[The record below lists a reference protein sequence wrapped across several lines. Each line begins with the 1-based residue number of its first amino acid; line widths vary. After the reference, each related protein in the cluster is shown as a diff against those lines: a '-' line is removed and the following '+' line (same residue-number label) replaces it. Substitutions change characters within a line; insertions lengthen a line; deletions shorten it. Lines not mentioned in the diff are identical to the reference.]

1 MNKTVLVIGIIFLL
15 IGVSV
20 VSSTGTVVEDTHI
33 EYPSMDSIDVSEE
46 ELSSGKIAYGSEI
59 FSPYNLVK
67 FPLDDPS
74 NIEII
79 GPGDNTYFLPGGTW
93 SYEHG
98 WFACE
103 YNSGGLW
110 LIDPETGWM
119 ENIGGGGVCSELAWD
134 DWTSELYSACIQGL
148 AFNSEGIC
156 YGVSGQFSNFSLYL
170 VDFDPYEETL
180 IGPLINF
187 TSEWVYNLDAE
198 FDKDTDILYILSS
211 DGLYTCDTETC
222 ECTYVGNTGGL
233 LLSAFAIP
241 YEDDPPVTTIS
252 FEPQYPDG
260 ENGWYISDVN
270 VTLNATDD
278 MSGVKTIYYKIP
290 GEDWKSHSGDSIKIL
305 LDHDCLKGF
314 IEFYSVDT
322 EGNQEEIK
330 SADINI
336 DQLPPP
342 CWLWF
347 EVIGGSPQ
355 KGWIIE
361 FTAYI
366 IDNCSG
372 ADGRIE
378 FFLNGGLQSIVTGA
392 GPYYQWSW
400 TCFFDLEVDVGIY
413 CCDIAGNCEYYE
425 ITIKSSRNNNQLLM
439 HPLFF
444 RFLERFPLLQ
454 KLLLLY
460 LDY

>member
-1 MNKTVLVIGIIFLL
+1 MNKTVLLIGIIFLL
-15 IGVSV
+15 IGASV
-20 VSSTGTVVEDTHI
+20 VTSTGTIVEDTHI

-156 YGVSGQFSNFSLYL
+156 YGIDGYGSDYYLYI

-187 TSEWVYNLDAE
+187 PSQWGYPLDAE
-198 FDKDTDILYILSS
+198 FDKDTDILYILSTQ
-211 DGLYTCDTETC
+211 GLHTCDTETC
-222 ECTYVGNTGGL
+222 ECTFIGNTGGL
-233 LLSAFAIP
+233 KLTAFAIP
-241 YEDDPPVTTIS
+241 YEDDPPVTTIL
-252 FEPQYPDG
+252 FNPETPDG
-260 ENGWYISDVN
+260 DNGWYVTPVTVTLEAMDDMNEVNTTYYSINSGPWVIYEEPFLLTEDSLYDIVYFSVDDAGNIEFPKLATVKLDQTPPLINLKIKIIRGNPIQGWMVQLTVLAIDNMSGMERVEFYLNDALQKVINGPGPFYNWSFTLYFDGPVRYN
-270 VTLNATDD
+270 VTAFD
-278 MSGVKTIYYKIP
+278 
-290 GEDWKSHSGDSIKIL
+290 HSGLQTSIEGIPKISNERFVNRFPFM
-305 LDHDCLKGF
+305 K
-314 IEFYSVDT
+314 
-322 EGNQEEIK
+322 
-330 SADINI
+330 
-336 DQLPPP
+336 
-342 CWLWF
+342 
-347 EVIGGSPQ
+347 VI
-355 KGWIIE
+355 
-361 FTAYI
+361 
-366 IDNCSG
+366 
-372 ADGRIE
+372 
-378 FFLNGGLQSIVTGA
+378 LQSI
-392 GPYYQWSW
+392 
-400 TCFFDLEVDVGIY
+400 LNI
-413 CCDIAGNCEYYE
+413 I
-425 ITIKSSRNNNQLLM
+425 SR
-439 HPLFF
+439 
-444 RFLERFPLLQ
+444 R
-454 KLLLLY
+454 
-460 LDY
+460 